1 MIRACSPE
9 SEWIGRSIV
18 RFWPSAVPAKVP
30 NLSRLWR
37 FLSQGAGRATSWGAN
52 VAAQLRQALAAMDS
66 SYFTWL
72 LLIACGVVLSLF
84 AKPKSLLVVGAALTI
99 CSIVGLVFSSWFGR
113 DNLVTLF
120 GVLTMVTPVVFVM
133 LAIGSVIANT
143 LKTWHISGRSN
154 SD

>member
-1 MIRACSPE
+1 
-9 SEWIGRSIV
+9 
-18 RFWPSAVPAKVP
+18 
-30 NLSRLWR
+30 
-37 FLSQGAGRATSWGAN
+37 
-52 VAAQLRQALAAMDS
+52 MDS

-72 LLIACGVVLSLF
+72 LLIACGIVLSLF